1 MFRKGKCI
9 MATPRVFI
17 SSTYYDLK
25 HVRNDVCNFVSSLG
39 YTPVMHDK
47 GGVAYTQIEPLENSC
62 YSELSTCDIVVC
74 IIGNHF
80 GTQSSNSDFSIT
92 MEELRTALKNK
103 KKIYIFIAKDVYTE
117 NRTYLQNRD
126 SGSFK
131 PAYVDDIKIHEFIAD
146 LCETVK
152 NNPIVTFDT
161 TSDIIESLRGQF
173 AGLFQSY
180 LTREASLT
188 ESKTAYDLQETT
200 ENFKELL
207 EHFRNET
214 EKMFGAFEGTYFTT
228 NNTLHYLRTLLE
240 LRQTVFIVHDQ
251 MGLEEFL
258 EFAGFIRDED
268 NEDDDNYI
276 YWRQKDGEIQTL
288 TIYVDLFDNNLRIM
302 RLPMSEVK
310 ENIKWDTQGISLDDD
325 DLPF

>member
-1 MFRKGKCI
+1 

-25 HVRNDVCNFVSSLG
+25 HVRNDVCTFITSLG

-47 GGVAYTQIEPLENSC
+47 GGVAYTQTEPLENSC

-92 MEELRTALKNK
+92 MEELHAAIKNK

-131 PAYVDDIKIHEFIAD
+131 PAYVDDIKIHEFIAE

-152 NNPIVTFDT
+152 NNPIAPFDT
-161 TSDIIESLRGQF
+161 TTDIIESLRSQF

-180 LTREASLT
+180 LAREASLT

-207 EHFRNET
+207 ADFRSET

-228 NNTLHYLRTLLE
+228 NDTLYYLRSLLE
-240 LRQTVFIVHDQ
+240 LKETVFIVQ
-251 MGLEEFL
+251 NQAGLEEFL
-258 EFAGFIRDED
+258 KFAGFSRDKGSETTH
-268 NEDDDNYI
+268 NFI
-276 YWRQKDGEIQTL
+276 YWRQYNDEIQTL
-288 TIYVDLFDNNLRIM
+288 TLSTGLFDFSDEEWRIK
-302 RLPMSEVK
+302 RLSMPEVK
-310 ENIKWDTQGISLDDD
+310 KRIKWDVHEVAPDDD
-325 DLPF
+325 SPF

>member
-1 MFRKGKCI
+1 

-25 HVRNDVCNFVSSLG
+25 HVRNDVCNFISSLG

-152 NNPIVTFDT
+152 NNPIVTFDA
-161 TSDIIESLRGQF
+161 TSDIIESLRNQF
-173 AGLFQSY
+173 AGLFQSF

-207 EHFRNET
+207 AHFRNET

-240 LRQTVFIVHDQ
+240 LRQTVFIVQDQ

-288 TIYVDLFDNNLRIM
+288 TIYVDLFDNDLRIM

-310 ENIKWDTQGISLDDD
+310 ENIKWNTQEISLDDN

>member
-1 MFRKGKCI
+1 

-25 HVRNDVCNFVSSLG
+25 HVRNDVCNFITSLG
-39 YTPVMHDK
+39 YAPVMHDK

-131 PAYVDDIKIHEFIAD
+131 PAYVDDIKIHEFIAE

-161 TSDIIESLRGQF
+161 TTDIVESLRSQF

-200 ENFKELL
+200 ENFKDLL
-207 EHFRNET
+207 DHFRNET

-228 NNTLHYLRTLLE
+228 NNTLYYLRMLLG
-240 LRQTVFIVHDQ
+240 LRETVFIVHDQ
-251 MGLEEFL
+251 VGLNEFL
-258 EFAGFIRDED
+258 ECAGFIRDED
-268 NEDDDNYI
+268 NEESNNFI
-276 YWRQKDGEIQTL
+276 YWRQKDDEIQTL
-288 TIYVDLFDNNLRIM
+288 TIYTNLFDDDWNIV
-302 RLPMSEVK
+302 RLSMSEVK
-310 ENIKWDTQGISLDDD
+310 EYIKWEAQEISHDN

>member
-1 MFRKGKCI
+1 

-25 HVRNDVCNFVSSLG
+25 HVRNDVCNFISSLG

-62 YSELSTCDIVVC
+62 YSELSTCDIVIC

-207 EHFRNET
+207 EHFQNET

-310 ENIKWDTQGISLDDD
+310 ENIKWDTQEISLEDG

>member
-1 MFRKGKCI
+1 

-25 HVRNDVCNFVSSLG
+25 HVRNDVCNFITSLG
-39 YTPVMHDK
+39 YTSVMHDK

-92 MEELRTALKNK
+92 MEELRAAIKNK

-131 PAYVDDIKIHEFIAD
+131 PAYVDDIKIHEFIAE

-152 NNPIVTFDT
+152 NNPIAAFDT
-161 TSDIIESLRGQF
+161 TTDIIESLRSQF

-180 LTREASLT
+180 LAREASLT

-207 EHFRNET
+207 ADFRSET

-228 NNTLHYLRTLLE
+228 NNTLYHLRSLLE
-240 LRQTVFIVHDQ
+240 LKETVFIVQ
-251 MGLEEFL
+251 NQAGLEEFL
-258 EFAGFIRDED
+258 KLAGFSRDED
-268 NEDDDNYI
+268 NETEHNFI
-276 YWRQKDGEIQTL
+276 YRRQYKDKIQTL
-288 TIYVDLFDNNLRIM
+288 TLSTSLFDFSDEEWRIK
-302 RLPMSEVK
+302 RLPMPEVK
-310 ENIKWDTQGISLDDD
+310 KRIEWDVQEVSLDD